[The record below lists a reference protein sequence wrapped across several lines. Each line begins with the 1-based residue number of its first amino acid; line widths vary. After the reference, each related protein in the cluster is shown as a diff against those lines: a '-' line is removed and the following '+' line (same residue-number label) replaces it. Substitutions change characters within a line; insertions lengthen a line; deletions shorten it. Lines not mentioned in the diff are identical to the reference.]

1 MCVMSP
7 TKGKIG
13 WLTYC
18 HHQKLL
24 GSDAKCAKSM
34 IRFKCLKV
42 VDTHW
47 HGYVFQYVL
56 GPPRV
61 LVVARFCDN

>member
-42 VDTHW
+42 VDTLAW
-47 HGYVFQYVL
+47 ECVPVFV
-56 GPPRV
+56 GPTQGPSCGQI
-61 LVVARFCDN
+61 L